1 MHSLDHAGWFVS
13 DVRSDALARQLRGI
27 PHAVVLANDQDR
39 ITVLVPNYE
48 VKRPQVK
55 DRPFGSHLVL
65 QRSKLWADRTEN
77 RFFTYKLHPSGAFL
91 ETSTLASSL
100 YLLLL
105 RLLHRDYELV
115 TRVVASCAT
124 DVPFSRDEEWIFSM
138 LAAGNDDRHPD
149 AVATRLRMRLV
160 SEESNAGW
168 ASTELPNPFPDEDIG
183 KDYDMYVTKFVHVSA
198 SYRLDVDE
206 EIALLRV
213 IPPKF
218 HPRNRAVYLRAL
230 QSIQEEQVR
239 HAACVVALVG
249 AFHSHDNGCVAAQA
263 RLRAKQAA
271 EAPAG
276 APLARQPSTDGDGV
290 AESKGGDGLPPMPP
304 TLSRLPS
311 TGGPPPPSL
320 VLTHSTSYVPLSRT
334 VQSAHPYEPG
344 TDKYEVISFQGARRI
359 VVTFDPTSCTSGDGD
374 FVTFYKDERKEDFVG
389 ARKYVAA
396 SGIGGWLVQGRW
408 LTRSL

>member
-1 MHSLDHAGWFVS
+1 MNVRSLKSTSHGSCARCGAWQVCVVRPHNAAAVHRLKASFAPRTVAGVTRMHSLDHAGWFVS

-239 HAACVVALVG
+239 HAACVVA
-249 AFHSHDNGCVAAQA
+249 
-263 RLRAKQAA
+263 R
-271 EAPAG
+271 
-276 APLARQPSTDGDGV
+276 
-290 AESKGGDGLPPMPP
+290 
-304 TLSRLPS
+304 
-311 TGGPPPPSL
+311 
-320 VLTHSTSYVPLSRT
+320 
-334 VQSAHPYEPG
+334 
-344 TDKYEVISFQGARRI
+344 
-359 VVTFDPTSCTSGDGD
+359 
-374 FVTFYKDERKEDFVG
+374 
-389 ARKYVAA
+389 
-396 SGIGGWLVQGRW
+396 WLVRSILTTTVAW
-408 LTRSL
+408 LHRLGCERSKLQRSLQVHPWRGSHLPMVMALLSPKAATACHPCHPR